1 MSKATDGIC
10 THREVTDRGGGRVLY
25 YDAPPLPIP
34 SWNLL
39 AALAKR
45 GKLPSVSQSV
55 YSGIYSVIQS
65 VSPVSQSVIQSVST
79 EGGW

>member
-10 THREVTDRGGGRVLY
+10 THRAVTDRGGGRVLY

-34 SWNLL
+34 SWKLL
-39 AALAKR
+39 AALFKR
-45 GKLPSVSQSV
+45 GKLPSVSPSVQS
-55 YSGIYSVIQS
+55 GCCS
-65 VSPVSQSVIQSVST
+65 VSMSVGPASQSVIQSVST